1 MTITKL
7 ANEKNYDFEFDD
19 DDINYLNAIITNY
32 PSDKKQSAVVPSLFY
47 AQRKAGGWLPEK
59 AILAVSKFLDMPKI
73 RVLEI
78 ATFYSMFNL
87 QPSGEYFVQ
96 VCGTTPCW
104 LRGADK
110 VKQACNDYIGMQ
122 REVSEDGLCWV
133 EVECLGACVNAP
145 MMQINDDYYEDLD
158 KEKTLKILDQILK
171 GETPKPGSYRG
182 RINNEPEN
190 NRKTLMDYKNA

>member
-1 MTITKL
+1 MTVRRLTDDQGIEFSFDRNDMQSIEKL
-7 ANEKNYDFEFDD
+7 
-19 DDINYLNAIITNY
+19 IGNY
-32 PSDKKQSAVVPSLFY
+32 PKDKKQSAVVPCLFY

-59 AILAVSKFLDMPKI
+59 AILAVSELLGMPKI

-87 QPSGEYFVQ
+87 QPSGDHFIQ

-104 LRGADK
+104 LRGAEK
-110 VKQACNDYIGMQ
+110 VKKACEDFVGKQ
-122 REVSEDGLCWV
+122 KEVSKEGLCWI

-158 KEKTLKILDQILK
+158 YESTSKILKALKKRESISKGSQI
-171 GETPKPGSYRG
+171 G
-182 RINNEPEN
+182 RNSSEPYG
-190 NRKTLMDYKNA
+190 KD